1 MVNSLS
7 NWQDALN
14 YDLVNRLT
22 RPLRQPGMMKMGMS
36 RRIINRCDR
45 FLNRLPLL
53 NQQMQRWGNTNT
65 LSSEPVPIV
74 YAQPISL
81 AKEQQLENKVDNSQP
96 ILSQVQPGGNIIQ
109 RKLDS
114 SQSLPIRTVSNT
126 TANINNT
133 NFSNSNLANE
143 TNQFL
148 NPIYISD
155 SEIPVVSPLTNSEE
169 FPKTAEVELAAFT
182 ESPISPLTITELNFN
197 HPSQHILDATSIS
210 ASEIPVVSPLLI
222 SEEFPKTAEMEL
234 AAFTESPISPATITE
249 LNLNHPSQHIFDA
262 TSISASEIRVVSP
275 LPISEEFPKTAEIE
289 LAGLTNLPISS
300 INQTQLNLNHS
311 SKSDSAIP
319 IVSSQPISDKAL
331 PIVQAKLQNYS
342 QSSLTTVNNLNMLVE
357 QPTQSNSYAENLI
370 SQIYSQELPIVPV
383 QALKSQNNLTNK
395 EISNSIS
402 PSYQNQNVT
411 IINTQ
416 PINIS
421 DSQINQTNNQQNISS
436 LPLVSVSSSNNPSLK
451 PQSLPLPLAK
461 TTPSSKSN
469 SQQPNL
475 SNRNSTSNPSS
486 SSSTETSVSP
496 IATRNVDIDV
506 NAIAS
511 QVERKLMRKL
521 VIESERRGKNR

>member
-22 RPLRQPGMMKMGMS
+22 RPLRQPGMMKTAMS

-81 AKEQQLENKVDNSQP
+81 TKEQQLENKIDNSQP
-96 ILSQVQPGGNIIQ
+96 IVSQVQPAANIIQ
-109 RKLDS
+109 RKLDP
-114 SQSLPIRTVSNT
+114 SQSLTIRTVSNT
-126 TANINNT
+126 THIVNNT

-148 NPIYISD
+148 NPTYISD

-169 FPKTAEVELAAFT
+169 LPKTAEVELAVLT
-182 ESPISPLTITELNFN
+182 NLPISPPTITELNLN
-197 HPSQHILDATSIS
+197 HPSQHILDVTSIS
-210 ASEIPVVSPLLI
+210 ASEIPVVYPLTI

-234 AAFTESPISPATITE
+234 AGLTNSPISST
-249 LNLNHPSQHIFDA
+249 
-262 TSISASEIRVVSP
+262 
-275 LPISEEFPKTAEIE
+275 
-289 LAGLTNLPISS
+289 
-300 INQTQLNLNHS
+300 NQTQLNLNHS
-311 SKSDSAIP
+311 SKSDSAVP
-319 IVSSQPISDKAL
+319 IVSPQPISDKAL
-331 PIVQAKLQNYS
+331 PIIQTKLQNYS
-342 QSSLTTVNNLNMLVE
+342 QPSLPTVNNLNMLVE

-370 SQIYSQELPIVPV
+370 SQISSQELPIVPA
-383 QALKSQNNLTNK
+383 QSLKFQNNLTNQ
-395 EISNSIS
+395 EIKNAIS

-416 PINIS
+416 PVNIS

-436 LPLVSVSSSNNPSLK
+436 LPLVSVSSSDNSSLK

-486 SSSTETSVSP
+486 LSSTETSVSP

>member
-22 RPLRQPGMMKMGMS
+22 RPLCQPGMMKMAMS
-36 RRIINRCDR
+36 QRIINRCDR

-81 AKEQQLENKVDNSQP
+81 TKEQHLENKIDNSQP
-96 ILSQVQPGGNIIQ
+96 IVSQVQPAANIIQ
-109 RKLDS
+109 RKLDH

-126 TANINNT
+126 TAIVNST
-133 NFSNSNLANE
+133 NLSNYNLANE

-148 NPIYISD
+148 NSTSISD

-169 FPKTAEVELAAFT
+169 LPKTAEIELAAFT
-182 ESPISPLTITELNFN
+182 ELPIFSPTT
-197 HPSQHILDATSIS
+197 
-210 ASEIPVVSPLLI
+210 
-222 SEEFPKTAEMEL
+222 
-234 AAFTESPISPATITE
+234 TE
-249 LNLNHPSQHIFDA
+249 LNLNHPSQHILDS
-262 TSISASEIRVVSP
+262 TSISSSEIPVVSP
-275 LPISEEFPKTAEIE
+275 LAISEELPKTAEIE
-289 LAGLTNLPISS
+289 LAALRNSPISS
-300 INQTQLNLNHS
+300 INKTQLNLSYS
-311 SKSDSAIP
+311 SKSDSAVP
-319 IVSSQPISDKAL
+319 IVSPQPISDKAL

-342 QSSLTTVNNLNMLVE
+342 QSQSSLPIVNNLNILVE
-357 QPTQSNSYAENLI
+357 QPTQSNSYAENVI
-370 SQIYSQELPIVPV
+370 SQIYSKELPIVTA
-383 QALKSQNNLTNK
+383 QSLKSQNNLTNQ
-395 EISNSIS
+395 EITNTIS
-402 PSYQNQNVT
+402 PSYQNKNIN

-416 PINIS
+416 PVNIS

-436 LPLVSVSSSNNPSLK
+436 LPLVSVSSLNNPSLN
-451 PQSLPLPLAK
+451 PQSSPLPLAK

-486 SSSTETSVSP
+486 FSSTETSVSP

-521 VIESERRGKNR
+521 VIESERRGKNQ